1 MQIQFFKFRSKL
13 CYFLFTDINDLP
25 QCLKY
30 ATARVFAD
38 DTTIANSHKSTARFH
53 REVNHD
59 LNNLHNWPLANQL
72 CLNVLKTEY
81 MYFASDYNLSNLGIF
96 AINSLKIDEQTIT
109 RVQST
114 KSLGVVFHQRLVW
127 EELVDSFCKS
137 VSSGLVALK
146 QARQD
151 VPQDTLLTIYNA
163 VIEPFFDY
171 CDVVWGVLNKTP
183 TARFPKLQNRAARII
198 TSKGYDVRSAD
209 IKKELRWDD
218 LETMRKKTL
227 RIDMYKVINN
237 KDLVLSNELINV
249 QLPP

>member
-30 ATARVFAD
+30 ATARAFAD
-38 DTTIANSHKSTARFH
+38 DTTIANPHQSTARFH

-59 LNNLHNWPLANQL
+59 LNNLRNWVLANQL
-72 CLNVLKTEY
+72 SLNVLKTEY
-81 MYFASDYNLSNLGIF
+81 MYFASDYNLS
-96 AINSLKIDEQTIT
+96 
-109 RVQST
+109 
-114 KSLGVVFHQRLVW
+114 
-127 EELVDSFCKS
+127 
-137 VSSGLVALK
+137 
-146 QARQD
+146 
-151 VPQDTLLTIYNA
+151 IYIA

-209 IKKELRWDD
+209 IRKELRWVD
-218 LETMRKKTL
+218 LETMRKKT
-227 RIDMYKVINN
+227 
-237 KDLVLSNELINV
+237 
-249 QLPP
+249 